1 VGAGLSAPT
10 LSVAGDYA
18 GEAQVNLMTDAPK
31 RRFRAIHPLVPW
43 LFVGPAILLSL
54 ATIVA
59 PFIYAI
65 VLSVR
70 GVRVA
75 GGGLGRR
82 EEVFVGL
89 ANYWT
94 AITNSELWAGF
105 GRMLI
110 VGGITVPI
118 TLGLALAFALLLDH
132 PRTRLSNFSRIA
144 IFVPYA
150 VPGVIASLMWGFI
163 YLPGVSPIREFAVM
177 LGLPQP
183 EFFTRTSIFGSIAN
197 IVVWGGV
204 GFNMVILYTALRGIN
219 GELYDAARIDGCT
232 EWQIAWHIKLPMLL
246 PALVLTGL
254 FSLIGTIQ
262 LFSEPTTLEPLSNAV
277 STTWVPM
284 MLVYR
289 DTFIAQNLYG
299 GAATSIFVA
308 LLTTVASIV
317 LFWLTRRRS
326 SQGGNA

>member
-1 VGAGLSAPT
+1 
-10 LSVAGDYA
+10 
-18 GEAQVNLMTDAPK
+18 MTEVQK
-31 RRFRAIHPLVPW
+31 KRFRAVHPLVPW
-43 LFVGPAILLSL
+43 LFVGPAVLLSL

-65 VLSVR
+65 ALSLR

-89 ANYWT
+89 ANYWN
-94 AITNSELWAGF
+94 AITNTELWAGF
-105 GRMLI
+105 GRMLV
-110 VGGITVPI
+110 VGGITVPL
-118 TLGLALAFALLLDH
+118 TLGLALVFALLLDH
-132 PRTRLSNFSRIA
+132 PRVRLGNFSRIS

-163 YLPGVSPIREFAVM
+163 YLPGVSPIREFA
-177 LGLPQP
+177 GLMGLSQP
-183 EFFTRTSIFGSIAN
+183 DFFTRDSIFGSIAN
-197 IVVWGGV
+197 IVIWGGV
-204 GFNMVILYTALRGIN
+204 GFNMVILYTALRGIHS
-219 GELYDAARIDGCT
+219 ELYDAARIDGCT
-232 EWQIAWHIKLPMLL
+232 EWQIAWHIKLPLLL

-289 DTFIAQNLYG
+289 DTFVSQNLYG

-308 LLTTVASIV
+308 FLTTLASV
-317 LFWLTRRRS
+317 LLFWITRRT
-326 SQGGNA
+326 SQGGRA